1 MRGQDL
7 SIAKEFKEMGYGE
20 ALESDAA
27 ALEWL
32 EKNKRKFGHFIN
44 GKFTKPSNTFKTTNP
59 ANGKFLA
66 EISKGNLSDI
76 KLAVT
81 SAVAAQKRWS
91 SLNSHERAKYLYAL
105 ARVIQKNSRLLA
117 VLETLENG
125 KSIRET
131 RDIDVPLVVRHFYHH
146 AGWAEILHEEF
157 KDYEPVGVAGQI
169 IPWNFPLLMLSWKI
183 APALAAGNSVILKP
197 AETTSLTAIYFAKL
211 CEMIGLP
218 KGVVNIV
225 TGDGETGEHL
235 ISQDKIGKI
244 AFTGST
250 EVGKRIRKKTAG
262 KGKKLTLE
270 LGGKSPFII
279 FDDADIDSAVEG
291 LVDAIWLNQGEVCCA
306 GSRLLVQE
314 SVSEKVKRKIV
325 ARMKKLRVGNPLDK
339 SVDMGA
345 IINQSQLKKISQMVS
360 ESEKEGAKVFQTNIK
375 CDVKG
380 CFYPPTLITDT
391 EPSMEI
397 VREEV
402 FGPVLV
408 FLTFRTPKEAVEI
421 ANNTQY
427 GLAASIWTEN
437 INLALDMAPKIKAGV
452 IWINSSNMFDA
463 AVGFGGYRESGYGRE
478 GGKEG
483 IFEYLKPKGSNSP
496 KKVNLLKESRKVK
509 TLGKTANSSIDQTR
523 KFYIGGKQVRPDGG
537 YSSKLID
544 KNGNFV
550 TEVGLGN
557 RKDIRD
563 AVESANL
570 SSSWSTTTSHNRS
583 QVMYYLAE
591 NLSKRKAEFSEK
603 LELFVE
609 PKDAEIE
616 VNLAIERLF
625 YYAAWTDKLDG
636 AVHQAPIRANT
647 LAINE
652 PLGVIGAISSE
663 TEPFLSFI
671 TILGMAL
678 SQGNRVIIIPS
689 KANPLACLDFYQ
701 VIDTSDVPGG
711 VVNII
716 SGSPGELGKVLS
728 EHSGVDAIWH
738 FGSKR
743 FFAEVES
750 LSISNLKQTYVSDG
764 ESMDWSNTQSP
775 ALKEL
780 LRRSVQVKNIWI
792 PYGE

>member
-32 EKNKRKFGHFIN
+32 EKNKRKFGHFID

-131 RDIDVPLVVRHFYHH
+131 RDIDIPLVVRHFYHH

-157 KDYEPVGVAGQI
+157 RDYEPVGVAGQI

-306 GSRLLVQE
+306 
-314 SVSEKVKRKIV
+314 
-325 ARMKKLRVGNPLDK
+325 
-339 SVDMGA
+339 
-345 IINQSQLKKISQMVS
+345 
-360 ESEKEGAKVFQTNIK
+360 
-375 CDVKG
+375 
-380 CFYPPTLITDT
+380 
-391 EPSMEI
+391 
-397 VREEV
+397 
-402 FGPVLV
+402 
-408 FLTFRTPKEAVEI
+408 
-421 ANNTQY
+421 
-427 GLAASIWTEN
+427 
-437 INLALDMAPKIKAGV
+437 
-452 IWINSSNMFDA
+452 
-463 AVGFGGYRESGYGRE
+463 
-478 GGKEG
+478 
-483 IFEYLKPKGSNSP
+483 
-496 KKVNLLKESRKVK
+496 
-509 TLGKTANSSIDQTR
+509 
-523 KFYIGGKQVRPDGG
+523 
-537 YSSKLID
+537 
-544 KNGNFV
+544 
-550 TEVGLGN
+550 
-557 RKDIRD
+557 
-563 AVESANL
+563 
-570 SSSWSTTTSHNRS
+570 
-583 QVMYYLAE
+583 
-591 NLSKRKAEFSEK
+591 
-603 LELFVE
+603 
-609 PKDAEIE
+609 
-616 VNLAIERLF
+616 
-625 YYAAWTDKLDG
+625 
-636 AVHQAPIRANT
+636 
-647 LAINE
+647 
-652 PLGVIGAISSE
+652 
-663 TEPFLSFI
+663 
-671 TILGMAL
+671 
-678 SQGNRVIIIPS
+678 
-689 KANPLACLDFYQ
+689 
-701 VIDTSDVPGG
+701 
-711 VVNII
+711 
-716 SGSPGELGKVLS
+716 
-728 EHSGVDAIWH
+728 
-738 FGSKR
+738 
-743 FFAEVES
+743 
-750 LSISNLKQTYVSDG
+750 
-764 ESMDWSNTQSP
+764 
-775 ALKEL
+775 
-780 LRRSVQVKNIWI
+780 
-792 PYGE
+792 

>member
-1 MRGQDL
+1 MR
-7 SIAKEFKEMGYGE
+7 YTE
-20 ALESDAA
+20 ALESDSAA
-27 ALEWL
+27 SEWL

-44 GKFTKPSNTFKTTNP
+44 GKFTKPANTFKTTNP

-66 EISKGNLSDI
+66 DISKGTFADV

-131 RDIDVPLVVRHFYHH
+131 RDIDIPLVVRHFYHH

-197 AETTSLTAIYFAKL
+197 AETTSLTALYFAKL
-211 CEMIGLP
+211 CEIIGLP

-225 TGDGETGEHL
+225 TGDGETGEYL
-235 ISQDKIGKI
+235 VSQDKVGKI

-314 SVSEKVKRKIV
+314 SISEKVKKKII

-345 IINQSQLKKISQMVS
+345 IINHSQLEKINQMVS
-360 ESEKEGAKVFQTNIK
+360 ESEKEGAKVFQTEIK
-375 CDVKG
+375 CDAKG

-391 EPSMEI
+391 EPAMEI

-437 INLALDMAPKIKAGV
+437 INLALDLAPKIKAGV
-452 IWINSSNMFDA
+452 VWVNSSNIFDA

-483 IFEYLKPKGSNSP
+483 MFEYLKPKPHNSLIKADKP
-496 KKVNLLKESRKVK
+496 KEFRKVK
-509 TLGKTANSSIDQTR
+509 SSGTVTNISIDQTR
-523 KFYIGGKQVRPDGG
+523 KFYIGGNQTRPDGG
-537 YSSKLID
+537 YSRKLFD
-544 KNGNFV
+544 KKGNFV
-550 TEVGLGN
+550 TEIGLGN

-563 AVESANL
+563 AVESAIK
-570 SSSWSTTTSHNRS
+570 STAWSTTTSHNRS

-591 NLSKRKAEFSEK
+591 NLSKRKTEFCEK
-603 LELFVE
+603 LELFMDK
-609 PKDAEIE
+609 KDSEKE
-616 VNLAIERLF
+616 VNLAIQRLF
-625 YYAAWTDKLDG
+625 YYAAWTDKFDG
-636 AVHQAPIRANT
+636 TIHQAPIRANT

-663 TEPFLSFI
+663 RMPFLSFI
-671 TILGMAL
+671 TILGLAL
-678 SQGNRVIIIPS
+678 SQGNRLIMIPS
-689 KANPLACLDFYQ
+689 ETNPLACLDFYQ
-701 VIDTSDVPGG
+701 VIETSDVPGG
-711 VVNII
+711 VINII
-716 SGSPGELGKVLS
+716 TGKPGELGKVIS

-738 FGSKR
+738 FGSKKH
-743 FFAEVES
+743 FSDVES
-750 LSISNLKQTYVSDG
+750 LSISNLKQTFVSDG
-764 ESMDWSNTQSP
+764 EGVDWTVTHNP
-775 ALKEL
+775 FLKEL

>member
-1 MRGQDL
+1 MR
-7 SIAKEFKEMGYGE
+7 YTE
-20 ALESDAA
+20 ALESDSAA
-27 ALEWL
+27 SEWL

-44 GKFTKPSNTFKTTNP
+44 GKFTKPANTFKTTNP

-66 EISKGNLSDI
+66 DISKGTFADV

-131 RDIDVPLVVRHFYHH
+131 RDIDIPLVVRHFYHH

-197 AETTSLTAIYFAKL
+197 AETTSLTALYFAKL
-211 CEMIGLP
+211 CEIIGLP

-225 TGDGETGEHL
+225 TGDGETGEYL
-235 ISQDKIGKI
+235 VSQDKVGKI

-314 SVSEKVKRKIV
+314 SISEKVKKKII

-345 IINQSQLKKISQMVS
+345 IINHSQLEKINQMVS
-360 ESEKEGAKVFQTNIK
+360 ESEKEGAKVFQTEIK
-375 CDVKG
+375 CDAKG

-391 EPSMEI
+391 EPAMEI

-437 INLALDMAPKIKAGV
+437 INLALDLAPKIKAGV
-452 IWINSSNMFDA
+452 VWINSSNIFDA

-483 IFEYLKPKGSNSP
+483 MFEYLKPKPHNSLIKADKP
-496 KKVNLLKESRKVK
+496 KEFRKVK
-509 TLGKTANSSIDQTR
+509 SSGTVTNISIDQTR
-523 KFYIGGKQVRPDGG
+523 KFYIGGNQTRPDGG
-537 YSSKLID
+537 YSRKLFD
-544 KNGNFV
+544 KKGNFV
-550 TEVGLGN
+550 TEIGLGN

-563 AVESANL
+563 AVESAIK
-570 SSSWSTTTSHNRS
+570 STAWSTTTSHNRS

-591 NLSKRKAEFSEK
+591 NLSKRKTEFCEK
-603 LELFVE
+603 LELFMDK
-609 PKDAEIE
+609 KDSEKE
-616 VNLAIERLF
+616 VNLAIQRLF
-625 YYAAWTDKLDG
+625 YYAAWTDKFDG
-636 AVHQAPIRANT
+636 TIHQAPIRANT

-663 TEPFLSFI
+663 RMPFLSFI
-671 TILGMAL
+671 TILGLAL
-678 SQGNRVIIIPS
+678 SQGNRLIMIPS
-689 KANPLACLDFYQ
+689 ETNPLACLDFYQ
-701 VIDTSDVPGG
+701 VIETSDVPGG
-711 VVNII
+711 VINII
-716 SGSPGELGKVLS
+716 TGKPGELGKVIS

-738 FGSKR
+738 FGSKKH
-743 FFAEVES
+743 FSDVES
-750 LSISNLKQTYVSDG
+750 LSISNLKQTFVSDG
-764 ESMDWSNTQSP
+764 EGVDWTVTHNP
-775 ALKEL
+775 FLKEL

>member
-1 MRGQDL
+1 MR
-7 SIAKEFKEMGYGE
+7 YTE
-20 ALESDAA
+20 ALESDSAA
-27 ALEWL
+27 SEWL

-66 EISKGNLSDI
+66 DISKGTFADV

-131 RDIDVPLVVRHFYHH
+131 RDIDIPLVVRHFYHH

-197 AETTSLTAIYFAKL
+197 AETTSLTALYFAKL
-211 CEMIGLP
+211 CEIIGLP

-225 TGDGETGEHL
+225 TGDGETGEYL
-235 ISQDKIGKI
+235 VSQDKVGKI

-314 SVSEKVKRKIV
+314 SISEKVKKKII

-345 IINQSQLKKISQMVS
+345 IINHSQLEKINQMVS
-360 ESEKEGAKVFQTNIK
+360 ESEKEGAKVFQTEIK
-375 CDVKG
+375 CDAKG

-391 EPSMEI
+391 EPAMEI

-437 INLALDMAPKIKAGV
+437 INLALDLAPKIKAGV
-452 IWINSSNMFDA
+452 VWVNSSNIFDA

-483 IFEYLKPKGSNSP
+483 MFEYLKPKSHNSLIKADKP
-496 KKVNLLKESRKVK
+496 KEFRKVK
-509 TLGKTANSSIDQTR
+509 SSGTVTNISIDQTR
-523 KFYIGGKQVRPDGG
+523 KFYIGGNQTRPDGG
-537 YSSKLID
+537 YSRKLFD
-544 KNGNFV
+544 KKGNFV
-550 TEVGLGN
+550 TEIGLGN

-563 AVESANL
+563 AVESAIK
-570 SSSWSTTTSHNRS
+570 STAWSTTTSHNRS

-591 NLSKRKAEFSEK
+591 NLSKRKTEFCEK
-603 LELFVE
+603 LELFMDK
-609 PKDAEIE
+609 KDSEKE
-616 VNLAIERLF
+616 VNLAIQRLF
-625 YYAAWTDKLDG
+625 YYAAWTDKFDG
-636 AVHQAPIRANT
+636 TIHQAPIRANT

-663 TEPFLSFI
+663 RMPFLSFI
-671 TILGMAL
+671 TILGLAL
-678 SQGNRVIIIPS
+678 SQGNRLIMIPS
-689 KANPLACLDFYQ
+689 ETNPLACLDFYQ
-701 VIDTSDVPGG
+701 VIETSDVPGG
-711 VVNII
+711 VINII
-716 SGSPGELGKVLS
+716 TGKPGELGKVIS

-738 FGSKR
+738 FGSKKH
-743 FFAEVES
+743 FSDVES
-750 LSISNLKQTYVSDG
+750 LSISNLKQTFVSDG
-764 ESMDWSNTQSP
+764 EGVDWTVTHNP
-775 ALKEL
+775 FLKEL

>member
-1 MRGQDL
+1 M
-7 SIAKEFKEMGYGE
+7 SIVNEFKEMRYTE
-20 ALESDAA
+20 ALESDSAA
-27 ALEWL
+27 SEWL

-44 GKFTKPSNTFKTTNP
+44 GKFTKPANTFKTTNP

-66 EISKGNLSDI
+66 DISKGTFADV

-131 RDIDVPLVVRHFYHH
+131 RDIDIPLVVRHFYHH

-197 AETTSLTAIYFAKL
+197 AETTSLTALYFAKL
-211 CEMIGLP
+211 CEIIGLP

-225 TGDGETGEHL
+225 TGDGETGEYL
-235 ISQDKIGKI
+235 VSQDKVSKI

-314 SVSEKVKRKIV
+314 SISEKVKKKII

-345 IINQSQLKKISQMVS
+345 IINHSQLEKINQMVS
-360 ESEKEGAKVFQTNIK
+360 ESEKEGAKVFQTEIK
-375 CDVKG
+375 CDAKG

-391 EPSMEI
+391 EPAMEI

-437 INLALDMAPKIKAGV
+437 INLALDLAPKIKAGV
-452 IWINSSNMFDA
+452 VWVNSSNIFDA

-483 IFEYLKPKGSNSP
+483 MFEYLKPKPHNSLIKAEKP
-496 KKVNLLKESRKVK
+496 KEFKKVKSSGTVTNI
-509 TLGKTANSSIDQTR
+509 SIDQTR
-523 KFYIGGKQVRPDGG
+523 KFYIGGNQTRPDGG
-537 YSSKLID
+537 YSRKLFD
-544 KNGNFV
+544 KKGNFV
-550 TEVGLGN
+550 TEIGLGN

-563 AVESANL
+563 AVESAIK
-570 SSSWSTTTSHNRS
+570 STAWSTTTSHNRS

-591 NLSKRKAEFSEK
+591 NLSKRKTEFCEK
-603 LELFVE
+603 LELFMDK
-609 PKDAEIE
+609 KDSEKE
-616 VNLAIERLF
+616 VNLAIQRLF
-625 YYAAWTDKLDG
+625 YYAAWTDKFDG
-636 AVHQAPIRANT
+636 TIHQAPIRANT

-663 TEPFLSFI
+663 RMPFLSFI
-671 TILGMAL
+671 TILGLAL
-678 SQGNRVIIIPS
+678 SQGNRLIMIPS
-689 KANPLACLDFYQ
+689 ETNPLACLDFYQ
-701 VIDTSDVPGG
+701 VIETSDVPGG
-711 VVNII
+711 VINII
-716 SGSPGELGKVLS
+716 TGKPGELGKVIS

-738 FGSKR
+738 FGSKKH
-743 FFAEVES
+743 FSDVES
-750 LSISNLKQTYVSDG
+750 LSISNLKQTFVNDG
-764 ESMDWSNTQSP
+764 EGVDWTVTHNP
-775 ALKEL
+775 FLKEL

>member
-1 MRGQDL
+1 MR
-7 SIAKEFKEMGYGE
+7 YTE
-20 ALESDAA
+20 ALESDSAA
-27 ALEWL
+27 SEWL

-44 GKFTKPSNTFKTTNP
+44 GKFTKPANTFKTTNP

-66 EISKGNLSDI
+66 DISKGTFADV

-131 RDIDVPLVVRHFYHH
+131 RDIDIPLVVRHFYHH

-197 AETTSLTAIYFAKL
+197 AETTSLTALYFAKL
-211 CEMIGLP
+211 CEIIGLP

-225 TGDGETGEHL
+225 TGDGETGEYL
-235 ISQDKIGKI
+235 VSQDKVGKI

-314 SVSEKVKRKIV
+314 SISEKVKKKII

-345 IINQSQLKKISQMVS
+345 IINHSQLEKINQMVS
-360 ESEKEGAKVFQTNIK
+360 ESEKEGAKVFQTEIK
-375 CDVKG
+375 CDAKG

-391 EPSMEI
+391 EPAMEI

-437 INLALDMAPKIKAGV
+437 INLALDLAPKIKAGV
-452 IWINSSNMFDA
+452 VWINSSNIFDA

-483 IFEYLKPKGSNSP
+483 MFEYLKPKPHNSLIKADKP
-496 KKVNLLKESRKVK
+496 KEFRKVK
-509 TLGKTANSSIDQTR
+509 SSGTVTNISIDQTR
-523 KFYIGGKQVRPDGG
+523 KFYIGGNQTRPDGG
-537 YSSKLID
+537 YSRKLFD
-544 KNGNFV
+544 KKGNFV
-550 TEVGLGN
+550 TEIGLGN

-563 AVESANL
+563 AVESAIK
-570 SSSWSTTTSHNRS
+570 STAWSTTTSHNRS

-591 NLSKRKAEFSEK
+591 NLSKRKTEFCEK
-603 LELFVE
+603 LELFMDK
-609 PKDAEIE
+609 KDSEKE
-616 VNLAIERLF
+616 VNLAIQRLF
-625 YYAAWTDKLDG
+625 YYADWTDKFDG
-636 AVHQAPIRANT
+636 TIHQAPIRANT

-663 TEPFLSFI
+663 RMPFLSFI
-671 TILGMAL
+671 TILGLAL
-678 SQGNRVIIIPS
+678 SQGNRLIMIPS
-689 KANPLACLDFYQ
+689 ETNPLACLDFYQ
-701 VIDTSDVPGG
+701 VIETSDVPGG
-711 VVNII
+711 VINII
-716 SGSPGELGKVLS
+716 TGKPGELGKVIS

-738 FGSKR
+738 FGSKKH
-743 FFAEVES
+743 FSDVES
-750 LSISNLKQTYVSDG
+750 LSISNLKQTFVSDG
-764 ESMDWSNTQSP
+764 EGVDWTVTHNP
-775 ALKEL
+775 FLKEL

>member
-1 MRGQDL
+1 MR
-7 SIAKEFKEMGYGE
+7 YTE
-20 ALESDAA
+20 ALESDSAA
-27 ALEWL
+27 SEWL

-44 GKFTKPSNTFKTTNP
+44 GKFTKPANTFKTTNP

-66 EISKGNLSDI
+66 DISKGTFADV

-131 RDIDVPLVVRHFYHH
+131 RDIDIPLVVRHFYHH

-197 AETTSLTAIYFAKL
+197 AETTSLTALYFAKL
-211 CEMIGLP
+211 CEIIGLP

-225 TGDGETGEHL
+225 TGDGETGEYL
-235 ISQDKIGKI
+235 VSQDKVGKI

-314 SVSEKVKRKIV
+314 SISEKVKKKII

-345 IINQSQLKKISQMVS
+345 IINHSQLEKINQMVS
-360 ESEKEGAKVFQTNIK
+360 ESEKEGAKVFQTEIK
-375 CDVKG
+375 CDAKG

-391 EPSMEI
+391 EPAMEI

-437 INLALDMAPKIKAGV
+437 INLALDLAPKIKAGV
-452 IWINSSNMFDA
+452 VWINSSNIFDA

-483 IFEYLKPKGSNSP
+483 MFEYLKPKSHNSLIKADKP
-496 KKVNLLKESRKVK
+496 KEFRKVK
-509 TLGKTANSSIDQTR
+509 SSGTVTNISIDQTR
-523 KFYIGGKQVRPDGG
+523 KFYIGGNQTRPDGG
-537 YSSKLID
+537 YSRKLFD
-544 KNGNFV
+544 KKGNFV
-550 TEVGLGN
+550 TEIGLGN

-563 AVESANL
+563 AVESAIK
-570 SSSWSTTTSHNRS
+570 STAWSTTTSHNRS

-591 NLSKRKAEFSEK
+591 NLSKRKTEFCEK
-603 LELFVE
+603 LELFMDK
-609 PKDAEIE
+609 KDSEKE
-616 VNLAIERLF
+616 VNLAIQRLF
-625 YYAAWTDKLDG
+625 YYAAWTDKFDG
-636 AVHQAPIRANT
+636 TIHQAPIRANT

-663 TEPFLSFI
+663 RMPFLSFI
-671 TILGMAL
+671 TILGLAL
-678 SQGNRVIIIPS
+678 SQGNRLIMIPS
-689 KANPLACLDFYQ
+689 ETNPLACLDFYQ
-701 VIDTSDVPGG
+701 VIETSDVPGG
-711 VVNII
+711 VINII
-716 SGSPGELGKVLS
+716 TGKPGELGKVIS

-738 FGSKR
+738 FGSKKH
-743 FFAEVES
+743 FSDVES
-750 LSISNLKQTYVSDG
+750 LSISNLKQTFVSDG
-764 ESMDWSNTQSP
+764 EGVDWTVTHNP
-775 ALKEL
+775 FLKEL

>member
-1 MRGQDL
+1 M
-7 SIAKEFKEMGYGE
+7 SIVNEFKEMRYTE
-20 ALESDAA
+20 ALESDSAA
-27 ALEWL
+27 SEWL

-66 EISKGNLSDI
+66 DISKGTFADV

-131 RDIDVPLVVRHFYHH
+131 RDIDIPLVVRHFYHH

-197 AETTSLTAIYFAKL
+197 AETTSLTALYFAKL
-211 CEMIGLP
+211 CEIIGLP

-225 TGDGETGEHL
+225 TGDGETGEYL
-235 ISQDKIGKI
+235 VSQDKVGKI

-314 SVSEKVKRKIV
+314 SISEKVKKKII

-345 IINQSQLKKISQMVS
+345 IINHSQLEKINQMVS
-360 ESEKEGAKVFQTNIK
+360 ESEKEGAKVFQTEIK
-375 CDVKG
+375 CDAKG

-391 EPSMEI
+391 EPAMEI

-437 INLALDMAPKIKAGV
+437 INLALDLAPKIKAGV
-452 IWINSSNMFDA
+452 VWVNSSNIFDA

-483 IFEYLKPKGSNSP
+483 MFEYLKPKPHNSLIKADKP
-496 KKVNLLKESRKVK
+496 KEFRKVK
-509 TLGKTANSSIDQTR
+509 SSGTVTNISIDQTR
-523 KFYIGGKQVRPDGG
+523 KFYIGGNQTRPDGG
-537 YSSKLID
+537 YSRKLFD
-544 KNGNFV
+544 KKGNFV
-550 TEVGLGN
+550 TEIGLGN

-563 AVESANL
+563 AVESAIK
-570 SSSWSTTTSHNRS
+570 STAWSTTTSHNRS

-591 NLSKRKAEFSEK
+591 NLSKRKTEFCEK
-603 LELFVE
+603 LELFMDK
-609 PKDAEIE
+609 KDSEKE
-616 VNLAIERLF
+616 VNLAIQRLF
-625 YYAAWTDKLDG
+625 YYAAWTDKFDG
-636 AVHQAPIRANT
+636 TIHQAPIRANT

-663 TEPFLSFI
+663 RMPFLSFI
-671 TILGMAL
+671 TILGLAL
-678 SQGNRVIIIPS
+678 SQGNRLIMIPS
-689 KANPLACLDFYQ
+689 ETNPLACLDFYQ
-701 VIDTSDVPGG
+701 VIETSDVPGG
-711 VVNII
+711 VINII
-716 SGSPGELGKVLS
+716 TGKPGELGKVIS

-738 FGSKR
+738 FGSKKH
-743 FFAEVES
+743 FSDVES
-750 LSISNLKQTYVSDG
+750 LSISNLKQTFVSDG
-764 ESMDWSNTQSP
+764 EGVDWTVTHNP
-775 ALKEL
+775 FLKEL

>member
-1 MRGQDL
+1 M
-7 SIAKEFKEMGYGE
+7 SIVNEFKEMRYTE
-20 ALESDAA
+20 ALESDSAA
-27 ALEWL
+27 SEWL

-44 GKFTKPSNTFKTTNP
+44 GKFTKPANTFKTTNP

-66 EISKGNLSDI
+66 DISKGTFADV

-131 RDIDVPLVVRHFYHH
+131 RDIDIPLVVRHFYHH

-197 AETTSLTAIYFAKL
+197 AETTSLTALYFAKL
-211 CEMIGLP
+211 CEIIGLP

-225 TGDGETGEHL
+225 TGDGETGEYL
-235 ISQDKIGKI
+235 VSQDKVGKI

-314 SVSEKVKRKIV
+314 SISEKVKKKII

-345 IINQSQLKKISQMVS
+345 IINHSQLEKINQMVS
-360 ESEKEGAKVFQTNIK
+360 ESEKEGAKVFQTEIK
-375 CDVKG
+375 CDAKG

-391 EPSMEI
+391 EPAMEI

-437 INLALDMAPKIKAGV
+437 INLALDLAPKIKAGV
-452 IWINSSNMFDA
+452 VWINSSNIFDA

-483 IFEYLKPKGSNSP
+483 MFEYLKPKPHNSLIKADKP
-496 KKVNLLKESRKVK
+496 KEFRKVK
-509 TLGKTANSSIDQTR
+509 SSGTVTNISIDQTR
-523 KFYIGGKQVRPDGG
+523 KFYIGGNQTRPDGG
-537 YSSKLID
+537 YSRKLFD
-544 KNGNFV
+544 KKGNFV
-550 TEVGLGN
+550 TEIGLGN

-563 AVESANL
+563 AVESAIK
-570 SSSWSTTTSHNRS
+570 STAWSTTTSHNRS

-591 NLSKRKAEFSEK
+591 NLSKRKTEFCEK
-603 LELFVE
+603 LELFMDK
-609 PKDAEIE
+609 KDSEKE
-616 VNLAIERLF
+616 VNLAIQRLF
-625 YYAAWTDKLDG
+625 YYAAWTDKFDG
-636 AVHQAPIRANT
+636 TIHQAPIRANT

-663 TEPFLSFI
+663 RMPFLSFI
-671 TILGMAL
+671 TILGLAL
-678 SQGNRVIIIPS
+678 SQGNRLIMIPS
-689 KANPLACLDFYQ
+689 ETNPLACLDFYQ
-701 VIDTSDVPGG
+701 VIETSDVPGG
-711 VVNII
+711 VINII
-716 SGSPGELGKVLS
+716 TGKPGELGKVIS

-738 FGSKR
+738 FGSKKH
-743 FFAEVES
+743 FSDVES
-750 LSISNLKQTYVSDG
+750 LSISNLKQTFVSDG
-764 ESMDWSNTQSP
+764 EGVDWTVTHNP
-775 ALKEL
+775 FLKEL

>member
-1 MRGQDL
+1 MR
-7 SIAKEFKEMGYGE
+7 YTE
-20 ALESDAA
+20 ALESDSAA
-27 ALEWL
+27 SEWL

-66 EISKGNLSDI
+66 DISKGTFADV

-131 RDIDVPLVVRHFYHH
+131 RDIDIPLVVRHFYHH

-197 AETTSLTAIYFAKL
+197 AETTSLTALYFAKL
-211 CEMIGLP
+211 CEIIGLP

-225 TGDGETGEHL
+225 TGDGETGEYL
-235 ISQDKIGKI
+235 VSQDKVGKI

-314 SVSEKVKRKIV
+314 SISEKVKKKII

-345 IINQSQLKKISQMVS
+345 IINHSQLEKINQMVS
-360 ESEKEGAKVFQTNIK
+360 ESEKEGAKVFQTEIK
-375 CDVKG
+375 CDAKG

-391 EPSMEI
+391 EPAMEI

-437 INLALDMAPKIKAGV
+437 INLALDLAPKIKAGV
-452 IWINSSNMFDA
+452 VWVNSSNIFDA

-483 IFEYLKPKGSNSP
+483 MFEYLKPKSHNSLIKADKP
-496 KKVNLLKESRKVK
+496 KELRKVK
-509 TLGKTANSSIDQTR
+509 SSGTVTNISIDQTR
-523 KFYIGGKQVRPDGG
+523 KFYIGGNQTRPDGG
-537 YSSKLID
+537 YSRKLFD
-544 KNGNFV
+544 KKGNFV
-550 TEVGLGN
+550 TEIGLGN

-563 AVESANL
+563 AVESAIK
-570 SSSWSTTTSHNRS
+570 STAWSTTTSHNRS

-591 NLSKRKAEFSEK
+591 NLSKRKTEFCEK
-603 LELFVE
+603 LELFMDK
-609 PKDAEIE
+609 KDSEKE
-616 VNLAIERLF
+616 VNLAIQRLF
-625 YYAAWTDKLDG
+625 YYAAWTDKFDG
-636 AVHQAPIRANT
+636 TIHQAPIRANT

-663 TEPFLSFI
+663 RMPFLSFI
-671 TILGMAL
+671 TILGLAL
-678 SQGNRVIIIPS
+678 SQGNRLIMIPS
-689 KANPLACLDFYQ
+689 ETNPLACLDFYQ
-701 VIDTSDVPGG
+701 VIETSDVPGG
-711 VVNII
+711 VINII
-716 SGSPGELGKVLS
+716 TGKPGELGKVIS

-738 FGSKR
+738 FGSKKH
-743 FFAEVES
+743 FSDVES
-750 LSISNLKQTYVSDG
+750 LSISNLKQTFVSDG
-764 ESMDWSNTQSP
+764 EGVDWTVTHNP
-775 ALKEL
+775 FLKEL